1 VPADATSLPRP
12 RSWPKLFR
20 TAPVARTDAEGRHA
34 WAGLVVASLGMMM
47 AFLNITQT
55 VSVLGPIQQDLHASS
70 AEFVWAASVYTM
82 VVASLVL
89 SAGTLGDILGRRA
102 VFAAGTAAMG
112 AGSVVVFL
120 ATGPTGVIAGQ
131 AMMGIGGAMILP
143 NSLALVTHAFTD
155 AHERTT
161 AVSIWVA
168 VSGVGLAIGPLT
180 AGLLLEAFSWHSV
193 FLVNIVLAVAV
204 LLLTPGF
211 VADSRHRGRHLD
223 PPGLVLAIVAIAS
236 LNFAVIQGGHDGFGA
251 AAVVAAFAVAVVAAI
266 AYVGVE
272 VRSRTPMLHLP
283 LFRISS
289 FSTANVV
296 GFVGQYAFVGI
307 AIAQTLYFVQVRDD
321 SILAMG
327 VHLLPLMAAYVVVSS
342 VAARIVR
349 RAGFKATI
357 ATGLLLTAAAT
368 LLMSGQQPTSSYVGI
383 AVLLAMFG
391 TGAGLLLPPST
402 ATAVVSVPH
411 QEGGM
416 ASGTVNMFR
425 QVGGTLGASITGTI
439 LTSSLAFT
447 EALHLAVL
455 IAGVAS
461 LAAAAATVAFIQ
473 SRPAALA
480 PAS

>member
-1 VPADATSLPRP
+1 M
-12 RSWPKLFR
+12 
-20 TAPVARTDAEGRHA
+20 
-34 WAGLVVASLGMMM
+34 AS
-47 AFLNITQT
+47 
-55 VSVLGPIQQDLHASS
+55 
-70 AEFVWAASVYTM
+70 
-82 VVASLVL
+82 
-89 SAGTLGDILGRRA
+89 
-102 VFAAGTAAMG
+102 
-112 AGSVVVFL
+112 
-120 ATGPTGVIAGQ
+120 
-131 AMMGIGGAMILP
+131 
-143 NSLALVTHAFTD
+143 
-155 AHERTT
+155 
-161 AVSIWVA
+161 
-168 VSGVGLAIGPLT
+168 
-180 AGLLLEAFSWHSV
+180 
-193 FLVNIVLAVAV
+193 
-204 LLLTPGF
+204 
-211 VADSRHRGRHLD
+211 
-223 PPGLVLAIVAIAS
+223 
-236 LNFAVIQGGHDGFGA
+236 GA

-272 VRSRTPMLHLP
+272 VRSRTPMLHLA

-425 QVGGTLGASITGTI
+425 QVGGTPGASITGTI